1 MTTPQKNVQILIKI
15 LIGAA
20 WLDGKLQPEEQDYL
34 RRIATEK
41 GVATDPEI
49 YTLLNSLKTVT
60 PDDCYKWVR
69 EYLGSQPEIE
79 TCHELIE
86 AVSGLIYSD
95 GNVAIEE
102 AKLLQQIEAIDQNIC
117 AESTLI
123 KTVNRLYRR
132 WLTIV
137 RVDYPH

>member
-34 RRIATEK
+34 RRIATAK
-41 GVATDPEI
+41 GVSSDPEI
-49 YTLLNSLKTVT
+49 YTLLNSLKAVT

-69 EYLGSQPEIE
+69 EYLGSQPQIE
-79 TCHELIE
+79 TCYELIE

-102 AKLLQQIEAIDQNIC
+102 AKLLQEIQAMDQTIC

-123 KTVNRLYRR
+123 KTVNQLYRR
-132 WLTIV
+132 WLAIV